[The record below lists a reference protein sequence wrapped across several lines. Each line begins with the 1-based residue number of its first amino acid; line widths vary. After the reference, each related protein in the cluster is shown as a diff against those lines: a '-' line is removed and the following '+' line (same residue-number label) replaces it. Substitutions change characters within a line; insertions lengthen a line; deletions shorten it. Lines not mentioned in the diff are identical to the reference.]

1 MKRMN
6 QTNTKKDK
14 DLRYVAESIHRCLT
28 SQIKAT
34 SESIGRDFIYIF
46 CQCILYRTPDM
57 SLAQYPEID
66 DNF

>member
-14 DLRYVAESIHRCLT
+14 HLRYVAESIHRCLT

-34 SESIGRDFIYIF
+34 SESIGRKKESYSTIE
-46 CQCILYRTPDM
+46 LV
-57 SLAQYPEID
+57 
-66 DNF
+66 